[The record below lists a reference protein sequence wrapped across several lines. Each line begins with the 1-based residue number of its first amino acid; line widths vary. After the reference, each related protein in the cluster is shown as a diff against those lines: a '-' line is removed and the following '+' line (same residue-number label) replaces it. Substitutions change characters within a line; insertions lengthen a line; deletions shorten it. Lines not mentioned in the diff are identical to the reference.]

1 MTKGGFSWL
10 YHFKFYLDR
19 SISNPLDRLTVKAPD
34 ATFPYGWEYHGV
46 LDELVQTPI
55 MDRVYL
61 TLTQALDDQLGGAPF
76 GPGTTE
82 FVKVLMLNRVD
93 LVQSNGKN
101 FLTSQ
106 LDQVVQTPQHDFGLR
121 ALEAVLASAG
131 ILKRGHLLKARE
143 QADADD
149 AAVGV
154 SDVISEKIISIQSVT
169 ETVVPMLV
177 ADDVVPSAPCFPSLL
192 ADIFSNMSV
201 DLDFSRGGIYIIRK
215 ERKLVTGEH

>member
-1 MTKGGFSWL
+1 E
-10 YHFKFYLDR
+10 H
-19 SISNPLDRLTVKAPD
+19 PPE
-34 ATFPYGWEYHGV
+34 PYWP
-46 LDELVQTPI
+46 T
-55 MDRVYL
+55 R
-61 TLTQALDDQLGGAPF
+61 
-76 GPGTTE
+76 
-82 FVKVLMLNRVD
+82 KVLLSFESESCYFAKLWWRLIGLLREVSTATGAISP
-93 LVQSNGKN
+93 Q
-101 FLTSQ
+101 
-106 LDQVVQTPQHDFGLR
+106 PQHDFGLR